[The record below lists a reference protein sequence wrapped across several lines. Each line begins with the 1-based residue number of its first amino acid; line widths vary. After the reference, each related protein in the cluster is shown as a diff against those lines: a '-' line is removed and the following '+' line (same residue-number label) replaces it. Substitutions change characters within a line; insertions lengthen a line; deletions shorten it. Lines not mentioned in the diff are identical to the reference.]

1 MNKELKE
8 LIEKGCNIVLSGA
21 ADRILYKNFLN
32 KIIGIV
38 QEMYFN

>member
-21 ADRILYKNFLN
+21 AGTGKSYQVH
-32 KIIGIV
+32 KIIEKYGKDKKLL
-38 QEMYFN
+38 